1 MCGMMNEAIE
11 KLRAQQAKVDEWSP
25 VHMVAEQLIDI
36 CRNEPESAEIIAQ
49 DLDNEKMSIVEAE
62 KKIKALADAHK
73 PKDKSGGVGVSPLA
87 AEKALRDFYGL
98 PQRDEAPP
106 DDGKTLN
113 FLDFMR

>member
-1 MCGMMNEAIE
+1 MTDSAIA
-11 KLRAQQAKVDEWSP
+11 KLREQQAKIDEWSP
-25 VHMVAEQLIDI
+25 VYMVAEQLIDI

-73 PKDKSGGVGVSPLA
+73 PKGESGGVGVSPLA

-98 PQRDEAPP
+98 PQRDEVSP

>member
-1 MCGMMNEAIE
+1 MMNEAIE

>member
-1 MCGMMNEAIE
+1 MTDIAIA
-11 KLRAQQAKVDEWSP
+11 KLREQQAKVDEWSP

-36 CRNEPESAEIIAQ
+36 CRNEPESAEIIAH

-73 PKDKSGGVGVSPLA
+73 PKGISGGVGVSPLA

>member
-1 MCGMMNEAIE
+1 MTDIAIA
-11 KLRAQQAKVDEWSP
+11 KLREQQAKVEEWSP
-25 VHMVAEQLIDI
+25 VHMVADQLIDI

-62 KKIKALADAHK
+62 KKIKALADAHA
-73 PKDKSGGVGVSPLA
+73 PKGKSGGVGVSPLA

-106 DDGKTLN
+106 EGGKTLN